1 MARISVT
8 VSPGARRSELVGR
21 HGDGWRA
28 RVAAPPERG
37 RANDALI
44 ELFAGLLRV
53 PRASVRVVAGRRA
66 RAKVLEV
73 DGLDAREIEHRLGR
87 EVTS

>member
-1 MARISVT
+1 MT

-28 RVAAPPERG
+28 RIAAPPERG
-37 RANDALI
+37 RANDAPFERL
-44 ELFAGLLRV
+44 AGLLEK
-53 PRASVRVVAGRRA
+53 PALLRVVAGRRA
-66 RAKVLEV
+66 RTKVIEV
-73 DGLDAREIEHRLGR
+73 DGLDANEIEGRLGR